1 LTTPAP
7 LSCRNTKRRASV
19 TSRSPPFCVSTRW
32 WAFRPLPIPS
42 KPTPRTRPCGRVF
55 GVGLLFTSRKPKAR
69 PWGRVSGFRR
79 LPSPSPPSQHQK
91 RVHMDAFLV
100 SACSPPLEDQK
111 HAHGGVFLVFGGF
124 LPHPLQA
131 DTSRKPKARP
141 WGRVSGFQHPH
152 LPPLPSP
159 TCQTRKTHRMG
170 CVFRVWH
177 AQNTKTANTFAF
189 FVFCG

>member
-1 LTTPAP
+1 MIACTAIASWLPAHK
-7 LSCRNTKRRASV
+7 LSGCIMIT
-19 TSRSPPFCVSTRW
+19 C
-32 WAFRPLPIPS
+32 
-42 KPTPRTRPCGRVF
+42 
-55 GVGLLFTSRKPKAR
+55 LLANLIHEGSHYKC
-69 PWGRVSGFRR
+69 
-79 LPSPSPPSQHQK
+79 PPSQHQK

-159 TCQTRKTHRMG
+159 TCQTRKTHPMR